1 MTMLSKTCSKG
12 EETIDVSRQ
21 AIIRLKNSV
30 YRQYQDECGPGYD
43 SPKAFMLLGKIEA
56 IDQILD
62 MDGQ

>member
-1 MTMLSKTCSKG
+1 MPTVTITTN
-12 EETIDVSRQ
+12 EETLDVSRQ
-21 AIIRLKNSV
+21 AIIRLKNAV

-43 SPKAFMLLGKIEA
+43 SPKAFMLLGKLEA

>member
-1 MTMLSKTCSKG
+1 MVTT
-12 EETIDVSRQ
+12 ETPIDVSRK
-21 AIIRLKNSV
+21 AIVRLKNAV

-43 SPKAFMLLGKIEA
+43 SPKAFMLLGKLEA